1 MTSEPSGAGP
11 VLESFTLVMI
21 SEVKKLILKSTKLS
35 ILDPIPAWLLK
46 DCVNELC
53 PLICN
58 IINSSIES
66 SVVPGSFKRAQI
78 CPLLKK
84 NDLDKELL
92 GNYRPVSNLPF
103 LSKILER
110 VVAQQLDKYFLD
122 NDLLDSHQSAYRQY
136 HSTET
141 ALVKVHSDITEC
153 IDQGRSAVL
162 IMLDLSS
169 AFDTVDH
176 AILLRRLRSDFGVC
190 RKVLGWLSSNLHGR
204 SQCVSV
210 RGDQSAFSEV
220 KHCVPQGSVLGP
232 KLFSAYIRP
241 VGDIVR
247 LMMMISMFNGTS
259 TPSTQSLTL
268 AIPLTGNHDLQS
280 QLFAKAATNVSETR
294 KPHNWLQ
301 HIQCDKLYTK
311 DHRIQP

>member
-1 MTSEPSGAGP
+1 M
-11 VLESFTLVMI
+11 
-21 SEVKKLILKSTKLS
+21 
-35 ILDPIPAWLLK
+35 
-46 DCVNELC
+46 NELC
-53 PLICN
+53 LLISN
-58 IINSSIES
+58 INSSIES
-66 SVVPGSFKRAQI
+66 SLVPGSFKQAQI

-84 NDLDKELL
+84 NNLDKELL
-92 GNYRPVSNLPF
+92 LNYMPVSNLPF
-103 LSKILER
+103 VSKILER
-110 VVAQQLDKYFLD
+110 VVAQQLDIKYFLD

-141 ALVKVHSDITEC
+141 ALVKVHSDITEYM
-153 IDQGRSAVL
+153 DQGRSAVL

-247 LMMMISMFNGTS
+247 MMMMISMFNGPS

-280 QLFAKAATNVSETR
+280 QLFATSKAATNVSETR
-294 KPHNWLQ
+294 KPHSWLQ